1 MEEIIEGRSPEW
13 FKGIF
18 QASGTVGQ
26 VVRLDRAA
34 LSEAEQP
41 ATAERTGKDAVDLF
55 SAAVVRSGGRLAAS
69 GTCSHTRVVHSSSK
83 CPFR

>member
-1 MEEIIEGRSPEW
+1 VRVVSAWFGGGNALSNWRPARCFVPESIEPEW

-34 LSEAEQP
+34 LSEAGQR
-41 ATAERTGKDAVDLF
+41 ATAERTGKG
-55 SAAVVRSGGRLAAS
+55 AAD
-69 GTCSHTRVVHSSSK
+69 
-83 CPFR
+83 